1 MDIDI
6 LHTLIYN
13 PRVCLTMRV
22 YIMKIN
28 AIQNNRLVCS
38 PKKMNKKIGNQIP
51 TNTNGTIATDTV
63 SFKGKGAIKGAG
75 IGAIVGAGALTAI
88 SLLSGGLATPIAYLG
103 YSALFGTAGGMIG
116 NASDKAKEND
126 KDK

>member
-1 MDIDI
+1 
-6 LHTLIYN
+6 
-13 PRVCLTMRV
+13 
-22 YIMKIN
+22 MKIN
-28 AIQNNRLVCS
+28 AIQNNRFVCS

>member
-28 AIQNNRLVCS
+28 AIQNNGLVCS

>member
-1 MDIDI
+1 
-6 LHTLIYN
+6 
-13 PRVCLTMRV
+13 
-22 YIMKIN
+22 MKIN
-28 AIQNNRLVCS
+28 AIQNSRLVCS
-38 PKKMNKKIGNQIP
+38 PRKMNKKIGNQIP
-51 TNTNGTIATDTV
+51 TNTNGTVATDTV

-103 YSALFGTAGGMIG
+103 YSALFGTAGGMLG
-116 NASDKAKEND
+116 NAAEKAKEND